1 MTNTGDFRRYSYSTD
16 AAYAVQA
23 FNYQRTSAAPSY
35 VPTPKKDF
43 KVRERSQRKAK
54 PNFFTSRNWLKKAL
68 QISVV
73 AALCLTMLFAVL
85 YTNAK
90 TNELTHEI

>member
-1 MTNTGDFRRYSYSTD
+1 MTNTGDFRRYSYSTE

-43 KVRERSQRKAK
+43 KVRERSQRKSKAQLLHEQK
-54 PNFFTSRNWLKKAL
+54 LSLKKACKFQWWRLCALLCFL
-68 QISVV
+68 QCFI
-73 AALCLTMLFAVL
+73 LMPKLT
-85 YTNAK
+85 N
-90 TNELTHEI
+90 

>member
-1 MTNTGDFRRYSYSTD
+1 MTNTGDFRRYSYSTE

-43 KVRERSQRKAK
+43 KVRERSQRKSIVRHKAATTEICK
-54 PNFFTSRNWLKKAL
+54 AFFKLNFCS
-68 QISVV
+68 
-73 AALCLTMLFAVL
+73 
-85 YTNAK
+85 
-90 TNELTHEI
+90 

>member
-1 MTNTGDFRRYSYSTD
+1 MTNTGDFRRYSYSTE

-43 KVRERSQRKAK
+43 KVRERSQRKC
-54 PNFFTSRNWLKKAL
+54 KA
-68 QISVV
+68 
-73 AALCLTMLFAVL
+73 
-85 YTNAK
+85 
-90 TNELTHEI
+90 